1 MCDLNPGIV
10 GALVQSVVFPLP
22 QEAFEAGW
30 DETNMYPTDREFWL
44 RCLAYVSVQVGVAAS
59 VMGLAFLTSPSQIST
74 PLADPNPAEKT
85 TMQKSTSSGQCGGLM
100 RASLLLRLLLCR
112 TVVVSALSVSKSS
125 RVSFWDVKLWREGVE
140 HVLRVPEGMPV
151 LQAAEAAGL
160 MPTSECRRGN
170 CLSCGL
176 MPGL

>member
-1 MCDLNPGIV
+1 
-10 GALVQSVVFPLP
+10 
-22 QEAFEAGW
+22 
-30 DETNMYPTDREFWL
+30 
-44 RCLAYVSVQVGVAAS
+44 
-59 VMGLAFLTSPSQIST
+59 
-74 PLADPNPAEKT
+74 
-85 TMQKSTSSGQCGGLM
+85 M